1 MMTKVTYSRSSLN
14 LLKIDLLS
22 SLRLSK
28 DIITKD
34 SELEISRVCLK
45 LLKLNKLREEIFEI
59 R

>member
-1 MMTKVTYSRSSLN
+1 MMTRDTYSRSSLN

-22 SLRLSK
+22 SLKLSK

-45 LLKLNKLREEIFEI
+45 LLKLNKLREEIFE
-59 R
+59 RK